1 MCINPD
7 SRTRL
12 EVGVEGGGFFWGGG
26 GYDGMLVC
34 SEVEEQKLKNIV
46 FHF

>member
-12 EVGVEGGGFFWGGG
+12 EAGVERGGWLGG